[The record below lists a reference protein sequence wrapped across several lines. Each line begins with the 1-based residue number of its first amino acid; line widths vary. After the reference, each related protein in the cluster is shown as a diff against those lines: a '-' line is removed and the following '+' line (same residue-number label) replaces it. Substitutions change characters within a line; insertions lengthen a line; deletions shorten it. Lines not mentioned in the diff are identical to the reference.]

1 MKENVKFWQDWDEA
15 IRTLPEEEQG
25 EAYRAVMDYALRDI
39 AYSGKNAGIKMLL
52 TFLIP
57 RIDVQN
63 EEYAKVCER
72 NQRNGQKGG
81 RPRNPEKP
89 TETQENPL
97 GIFETQEN
105 PEKPDKGTRI
115 KDIGVRNKDKGDI
128 EKNTSSFG
136 VSTKK
141 EGKKSF
147 NISSYLES
155 KGVQPAMIEAWLA
168 IRKTKRA
175 TNTEAAMQLMERE
188 IGKVKMT
195 WDEVIQECVLR
206 NWVGFKA
213 EWILKD
219 QVQQAAPEGQDDMDA
234 MAKKWRQEL
243 EAMRAADG
251 RVPGQFKDL

>member
-1 MKENVKFWQDWDEA
+1 MGKRNLILYPSQWAALQQLEDQQLGRVMRQALGYAFDEVEPENKEVAFLFLKAQIDVDAEKYEDKCQQSRDAARSRWMQKDANGCDRIQTDATAYGRTKRNADYAKEKEKEKDNNNEKEKEN
-15 IRTLPEEEQG
+15 
-25 EAYRAVMDYALRDI
+25 
-39 AYSGKNAGIKMLL
+39 
-52 TFLIP
+52 
-57 RIDVQN
+57 
-63 EEYAKVCER
+63 
-72 NQRNGQKGG
+72 
-81 RPRNPEKP
+81 
-89 TETQENPL
+89 
-97 GIFETQEN
+97 
-105 PEKPDKGTRI
+105 
-115 KDIGVRNKDKGDI
+115 I

-141 EGKKSF
+141 EGQKSF

>member
-1 MKENVKFWQDWDEA
+1 MLSLAEQAEA
-15 IRTLPEEEQG
+15 FGAIL
-25 EAYRAVMDYALRDI
+25 DYALEGVPYDGTNP
-39 AYSGKNAGIKMLL
+39 AIKMLMAM
-52 TFLIP
+52 IASQ
-57 RIDVQN
+57 IDQHN
-63 EEYAKVCER
+63 NKYAAICEKR
-72 NQRNGQKGG
+72 AEVSKSRWNNPKDANASKSIQKDANASKSKGCTALHHD
-81 RPRNPEKP
+81 NDSDCDSDNDSDCDSDNK
-89 TETQENPL
+89 Q
-97 GIFETQEN
+97 
-105 PEKPDKGTRI
+105 DK
-115 KDIGVRNKDKGDI
+115 NL
-128 EKNTSSFG
+128 SSFG
-136 VSTKK
+136 VKAK
-141 EGKKSF
+141 REGKKSF

-219 QVQQAAPEGQDDMDA
+219 QAQQAAPEGREDMDA
-234 MAKKWRQEL
+234 MVKKWRQEL

-251 RVPGQFKDL
+251 REPGQFKDL